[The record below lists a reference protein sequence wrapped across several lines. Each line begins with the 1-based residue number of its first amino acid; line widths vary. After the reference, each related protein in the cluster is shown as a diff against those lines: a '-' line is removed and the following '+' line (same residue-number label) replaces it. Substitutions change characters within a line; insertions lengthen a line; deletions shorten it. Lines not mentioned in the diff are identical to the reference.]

1 VGFGTEILF
10 MLVLGL
16 LVVGPRRLCAMLG
29 HMARAKAELEN
40 ATRGIKSQLA
50 AQLDAAPMATETD
63 SSQESVGTVNLV
75 QHPNLRGSLGNQH
88 NHHYCQRPS
97 PKQGVSRA
105 WTNSAMPEGLRLGQ
119 QRKNDRWKGGLALMG
134 I

>member
-63 SSQESVGTVNLV
+63 SSQESVGDCEPCPTPESAR
-75 QHPNLRGSLGNQH
+75 Q
-88 NHHYCQRPS
+88 
-97 PKQGVSRA
+97 SRKPA
-105 WTNSAMPEGLRLGQ
+105 QPPLLPTAES
-119 QRKNDRWKGGLALMG
+119 
-134 I
+134 

>member
-16 LVVGPRRLCAMLG
+16 LVLGPRRLYAMLG

-50 AQLDAAPMATETD
+50 AQLDAAHRD
-63 SSQESVGTVNLV
+63 GRHVISSSNNG
-75 QHPNLRGSLGNQH
+75 
-88 NHHYCQRPS
+88 
-97 PKQGVSRA
+97 
-105 WTNSAMPEGLRLGQ
+105 PEC
-119 QRKNDRWKGGLALMG
+119 
-134 I
+134 